1 MVCVCRRA
9 EADTQS
15 LWFSPWQ
22 NTSLSNAK
30 KKLEAEMAQ
39 IQTEMEDVSS
49 EARSAE
55 ERAKKAVTDV
65 RMLLCGYL

>member
-15 LWFSPWQ
+15 LWFSLWQ